1 MKRLLLQSLIC
12 AACLV
17 PTVAASKAFVA
28 EPAAAPDVASPK
40 TYAKDGLTMQLPGNW
55 TVVEDHPANGDEQRR
70 LLVEADKTRFEVMN
84 VWLTINL
91 VRAGDGPS
99 LPEWAAR
106 SYAQEVG
113 DSEHYGPPRYST
125 YPLAPGVDAH
135 AAQFQHTV
143 FEDSEPYARR
153 LQLLAIKQCS
163 AAWDCYASIWTVD
176 ANRKA
181 ADAGIRLIM
190 ETVTFAE

>member
-1 MKRLLLQSLIC
+1 
-12 AACLV
+12 
-17 PTVAASKAFVA
+17 
-28 EPAAAPDVASPK
+28 
-40 TYAKDGLTMQLPGNW
+40 
-55 TVVEDHPANGDEQRR
+55 
-70 LLVEADKTRFEVMN
+70 MN

-91 VRAGDGPS
+91 VRAGEGPS
-99 LPEWAAR
+99 LPEWAAH
-106 SYAQEVG
+106 SYAQEVS
-113 DSEHYGPPRYST
+113 DSEYYGPPRYST

-181 ADAGIRLIM
+181 SDTGIRLIM
-190 ETVTFAE
+190 ETVRFADRGFVLRSDHADPAGVCRGLQEAHYRASKRSALAGVARAASTSAAAVTQAIATHATLRSPTVSRIEPATNGRMPPTR